1 MEMKDLQ
8 SRVKRNDKY
17 KVGESVAFS
26 QLTEIFYEGSISV
39 HPLKMYAVLFNRIP
53 HVVTKEKTDC
63 YKACE
68 WFIDKYESKIEDYY
82 SFEMPVHRFGHSVD
96 YSTQYILEEDLMVVF
111 NFTQDCVSLF
121 FKETCHNEIEKIL
134 DGISEFKIK
143 EQNHSRISLV
153 VTSSNGLS
161 TKSMEITKPK
171 LSIADNYNDD
181 FQEVHQT
188 ILDRLN
194 KEKDKGLVLLHGKP
208 GTGKT
213 SYIRYLITSAKKKVI
228 FLPPNMASAIT
239 NPNLLTLLIDNPNS
253 IFIIED
259 AENIVFDR
267 EQNGA
272 SPVSALL
279 NISDGLLSDC
289 LNIQIVCSF
298 NTDISKVD
306 SALMRKGR
314 LIAKY
319 EFKELEASKAQELSD
334 KLGFKTK
341 IDKSM
346 TLTDIYNQSEKE
358 YQPETKKA
366 IGF

>member
-1 MEMKDLQ
+1 MEIKELLNKINR
-8 SRVKRNDKY
+8 SEKY
-17 KVGESVAFS
+17 KIGESVAVS

-39 HPLKMYAVLFNRIP
+39 HPLKMYVVLFNRIP
-53 HVVTKEKTDC
+53 HVVTKEKIDC
-63 YKACE
+63 YEACE
-68 WFIDKYESKIEDYY
+68 WFIEKYESKIEDFY
-82 SFEMPVHRFGHSVD
+82 SFELPVHRFGHSVD
-96 YSTQYILEEDLMVVF
+96 YSTQYILQEDLMVVF
-111 NFTQDCVSLF
+111 NFTQNSVSIF
-121 FKETCHNEIEKIL
+121 FKETCHNIIEKIL
-134 DGISEFKIK
+134 DGISKFKVK

-171 LSIADNYNDD
+171 LSIADNYNED
-181 FQEVHQT
+181 FQEVHES
-188 ILDRLN
+188 ILGRLN

-213 SYIRYLITSAKKKVI
+213 SYIRYLITSVKKKVI

-239 NPNLLTLLIDNPNS
+239 NPNLLTLLIENPNS

-306 SALMRKGR
+306 PALMRKGR

-319 EFKELEASKAQELSD
+319 EFKELEVSKAQELSN

-341 IDKSM
+341 IDRSM

-358 YQPETKKA
+358 YPSENRKS